1 MKIASST
8 LQTGATEMR
17 RSTRFFLLSVVMSMF
32 SVPAMAA
39 DFPAIEPA
47 LSVVSAPAFS
57 WTGFY
62 VGGEVGWMKTDP
74 QYTAGVVLLGDLSL
88 SRPDRTRAAR
98 RTKSWPVTTTR
109 SANSCWASGDL
120 QGWTVGK
127 MRYTAV
133 TEDFLTAH
141 SKWGGSIR
149 GRLGYA
155 VDRTLLYVNGGAAFA
170 SNEVSIPFTGIWIGG
185 DDTRFGWTVGAGLDY
200 AFTDNWFTGVEYR
213 YSQFE
218 AKSFVYPIPVL
229 KSGRRGSGDN

>member
-74 QYTAGVVLLGDLSL
+74 QYTAGVVLLGAPFIITSG
-88 SRPDRTRAAR
+88 SN
-98 RTKSWPVTTTR
+98 KSGPTYGLWPVTTTR
-109 SANSCWASGDL
+109 SANSCWASKE
-120 QGWTVGK
+120 TFK
-127 MRYTAV
+127 
-133 TEDFLTAH
+133 
-141 SKWGGSIR
+141 
-149 GRLGYA
+149 
-155 VDRTLLYVNGGAAFA
+155 
-170 SNEVSIPFTGIWIGG
+170 
-185 DDTRFGWTVGAGLDY
+185 AGPS
-200 AFTDNWFTGVEYR
+200 ARCATPPSPEIF
-213 YSQFE
+213 
-218 AKSFVYPIPVL
+218 
-229 KSGRRGSGDN
+229 